1 METRHCEFSNEQIE
15 QTKKKMRTK
24 LFFLLLLK
32 DPNPKYVDKYKD
44 INIDD
49 VFEDILLTFG
59 GFNSLLNNP
68 QIMVSILSK
77 IAGARHLVKSLL
89 SLQGKLQSLCRKTL
103 EMVPPTIHRVA
114 INSRVLP
121 TAQL

>member
-1 METRHCEFSNEQIE
+1 METKYCEFSNEQIE

-77 IAGARHLVKSLL
+77 IAGARDLVKSDKYQFSTYRKLIL
-89 SLQGKLQSLCRKTL
+89 SAGNEVLQIGG
-103 EMVPPTIHRVA
+103 E
-114 INSRVLP
+114 
-121 TAQL
+121 

>member
-1 METRHCEFSNEQIE
+1 METKYCEFSNEQIE

-59 GFNSLLNNP
+59 GFNSLLNHP

-77 IAGARHLVKSLL
+77 IAGARDLVKSDDYQFSTYRKLIL
-89 SLQGKLQSLCRKTL
+89 SAGNEVLQIGG
-103 EMVPPTIHRVA
+103 E
-114 INSRVLP
+114 
-121 TAQL
+121 